1 MPIIKSF
8 SPKQNLSSFVTFLND
23 TDPNSRYFRI
33 SEFGET
39 FTGGRNGFLIEGSEF
54 LKPSTEVKI
63 EILDVNKNPIYFT
76 PGEGIPEYYEGVSKL
91 ISVEVYDDTPIG
103 LGKITIL
110 GELQK
115 YINEDGN
122 VVDVPDEWKGVYNVK
137 WEKEF
142 KINKNLSNES
152 IVRFVKR
159 PKVSITELEK
169 PIFSKTIPQVTQT
182 GIASGEPSIPAKGTN
197 LSNYTA
203 GTLYKINI
211 TDSSN
216 FTSDRKSVV

>member
-76 PGEGIPEYYEGVSKL
+76 PGDGIPEYYEGLFQFKL
-91 ISVEVYDDTPIG
+91 NNYFSFNCALTP
-103 LGKITIL
+103 KMP
-110 GELQK
+110 
-115 YINEDGN
+115 N
-122 VVDVPDEWKGVYNVK
+122 VGAHNP
-137 WEKEF
+137 
-142 KINKNLSNES
+142 
-152 IVRFVKR
+152 
-159 PKVSITELEK
+159 
-169 PIFSKTIPQVTQT
+169 
-182 GIASGEPSIPAKGTN
+182 TN
-197 LSNYTA
+197 TPTCLADA
-203 GTLYKINI
+203 G
-211 TDSSN
+211 SS
-216 FTSDRKSVV
+216 